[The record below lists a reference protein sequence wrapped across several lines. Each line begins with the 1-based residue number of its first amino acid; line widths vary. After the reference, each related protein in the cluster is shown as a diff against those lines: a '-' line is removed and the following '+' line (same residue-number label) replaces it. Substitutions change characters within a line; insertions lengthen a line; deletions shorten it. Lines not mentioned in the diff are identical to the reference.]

1 MNMQEMI
8 RSFPRQINEQFDN
21 LRPEAFDLNQ
31 FSGIKN
37 IVIAGMGGSAISGD
51 LVSILTKDHINIPI
65 TVVRDYTIPSWSD
78 EDTLFILS
86 SYSGNTEETLSCF
99 NAALVKSKK
108 IISICTG
115 GELEKRSTDNSVK
128 VVSIPKGYQPR
139 AALGYSL
146 ITLLSVLNK
155 IQILDS
161 DFLNSIIKA
170 SMKLDSFYN
179 EFCTKDSLAYTI
191 ADKMS
196 GSMIAIYGV
205 ESSTDHIASRLRAQI
220 AENSKML
227 ATYNVLPEMNHNEIE
242 AWNKHQFGNM
252 KKIAIWISD
261 EDDHPRILQRIQITS
276 ELLQE
281 IDVENIFI
289 TCSGE
294 SYQERC
300 LKLLFLNDWISYYLA
315 VINNTDPIPV
325 DRIMN
330 LKNKLS

>member
-1 MNMQEMI
+1 MNMAEMI
-8 RSFPRQINEQFDN
+8 RSFPRQINEQIEN
-21 LRPEAFDLNQ
+21 LKSESFDLNQ
-31 FSGIKN
+31 FTNIKN

-51 LVSILTKDHINIPI
+51 LVAILTKNHIDIPI
-65 TVVRDYTIPSWSD
+65 TVVRNYSIPFWSN
-78 EDTLFILS
+78 ENTLFILS

-99 NAALVKSKK
+99 DAALLKSKK

-115 GELEKRSTDNSVK
+115 GQLQQKSEDNNIK

-146 ITLLSVLNK
+146 ITLLCVFNK
-155 IQILDS
+155 LEMLGS
-161 DFLNSIIKA
+161 DFLNLITKA
-170 SMKLDSFYN
+170 SLKLDSFYD
-179 EFCTKDSLAYTI
+179 EFCTKDSLAHAI
-191 ADKMS
+191 ANKIN
-196 GSMIAIYGV
+196 GSMMAIYGV

-261 EDDHPRILQRIQITS
+261 KDDHPRILQRIQITS
-276 ELLQE
+276 ELLEE

-289 TCSGE
+289 TCDGAN
-294 SYQERC
+294 YQERC

-315 VINNTDPIPV
+315 TINNTDPVPV